1 MCFLVI
7 LFIIYSEVVYASAK
21 PSVIRSAR
29 MINLLR
35 KSTVYIKPGMKSKSD
50 IAPPTNINLIHPKVL
65 KKLPRFYR
73 SKNFTRYQKE
83 PLKQEYSIKQKLFLI
98 FMKIKNKNPN
108 IINPTLWVYSLPLS
122 HFSFKLSWKIYL
134 NQQ

>member
-50 IAPPTNINLIHPKVL
+50 IAPTNINLIHPKVL
-65 KKLPRFYR
+65 KKLPRFYI

-83 PLKQEYSIKQKLFLI
+83 PQKQEYSIKQKLFLI

-108 IINPTLWVYSLPLS
+108 IINPTL
-122 HFSFKLSWKIYL
+122 
-134 NQQ
+134 